1 MNKGIKPGSMGKAA
15 PGYDVRIVNN
25 MGSEVARGQ
34 QGNIGVKISPEMPPG
49 LFSGYTE
56 DAVATSNAFVGDFYL
71 TGDRG
76 VQDEDGYFWYF
87 SRQDEL
93 IISSGYRIGPF
104 EVESALI
111 EHEAVKES
119 AVVPSPDVERG
130 QVVKAYVV
138 LTDRYK
144 HILGQEKE
152 ENILKGWNLEFL
164 IKVYNSFVILEEL
177 QNYVKTSTA
186 PYKYPRKIEFVDS
199 LPKTVSGKIRRTE
212 LRMKELKD

>member
-1 MNKGIKPGSMGKAA
+1 MYVIDHCTFYLSQ
-15 PGYDVRIVNN
+15 GYC
-25 MGSEVARGQ
+25 
-34 QGNIGVKISPEMPPG
+34 
-49 LFSGYTE
+49 E
-56 DAVATSNAFVGDFYL
+56 DAVATANAFCGDYYL

-76 VQDEDGYFWYF
+76 VQDDDGYFWFF
-87 SRQDEL
+87 SRQDDL

>member
-1 MNKGIKPGSMGKAA
+1 MGKAA

-25 MGSEVARGQ
+25 MGIEVGRGQ
-34 QGNIGVKISPEMPPG
+34 QGNIGVKISPEIPPG

-76 VQDEDGYFWYF
+76 VQDEDGYFWFF

-119 AVVPSPDVERG
+119 AMVPSPDSDRG
-130 QVVKAYVV
+130 QVVKAFVV
-138 LTDRYK
+138 LTEKYK
-144 HILGQEKE
+144 NVLGDETQE
-152 ENILKGWNLEFL
+152 NMLKGWTKNFTFTPLTRSDINSIGKQCSNL
-164 IKVYNSFVILEEL
+164 
-177 QNYVKTSTA
+177 
-186 PYKYPRKIEFVDS
+186 
-199 LPKTVSGKIRRTE
+199 
-212 LRMKELKD
+212 